1 MDYCKNCG
9 VELEENMEYCPLCG
23 QNTNEETPP
32 SKKIIYKK
40 PERKKVYPRFDRLTK
55 EQRLKFI
62 WELSGII
69 LVSAIII
76 TFFIDF
82 IINRSITWSRYS
94 ITASLVVL
102 VNTTLFTFLRQRQFF
117 SLILSFLS
125 TALLLVLFDLYSQNT
140 GWGIQLGIPLLF
152 SFYVWIFLIAIIT
165 KYNKHHGLNILA
177 YYFLATGF
185 FTIGIDGILSF
196 YQTHVFHLQWSII
209 VIVCFIPISGILL
222 YIHYRLK
229 KEIYFKRF
237 FHL

>member
-1 MDYCKNCG
+1 M
-9 VELEENMEYCPLCG
+9 
-23 QNTNEETPP
+23 
-32 SKKIIYKK
+32 
-40 PERKKVYPRFDRLTK
+40 
-55 EQRLKFI
+55 
-62 WELSGII
+62 
-69 LVSAIII
+69 
-76 TFFIDF
+76 
-82 IINRSITWSRYS
+82 
-94 ITASLVVL
+94 
-102 VNTTLFTFLRQRQFF
+102 
-117 SLILSFLS
+117 LSFLS

-185 FTIGIDGILSF
+185 LTIGIDGILSF

-209 VIVCFIPISGILL
+209 VIACLIPISGILL

-229 KEIYFKRF
+229 KEVYFKRF

>member
-9 VELEENMEYCPLCG
+9 VELDENMEYCPLCG
-23 QNTNEETPP
+23 QKTNEKTP
-32 SKKIIYKK
+32 SSEKIICKK
-40 PERKKVYPRFDRLTK
+40 TENTKVYPRFERLTK
-55 EQRLKFI
+55 KQRLKFF

-69 LVSAIII
+69 LASAIII

-82 IINRSITWSRYS
+82 IINKSITWSKYS
-94 ITASLVVL
+94 ITVSLVLL

-117 SLILSFLS
+117 FLILSFLS
-125 TALLLVLFDLYSQNT
+125 TSVLLVLFDLYSQNS

-152 SFYVWIFLIAIIT
+152 SFYVWISLIAIIT

-185 FTIGIDGILSF
+185 FTICIDGILSF
-196 YQTHVFHLQWSII
+196 YQTNGLHLQWSII
-209 VIVCFIPISGILL
+209 VIACLIPISAILL

-237 FHL
+237 FHI